1 MLTHSAR
8 LVRQEVGTRCVCLFV
23 CCLAAAVG
31 LAARRE
37 GLDELGRCGKA
48 MTGGVNEEDASA
60 LEGADRVVRAN
71 VVFVCSKW
79 SRFWLPATIDTLAE
93 WLRRSTRN
101 RLG

>member
-1 MLTHSAR
+1 MAKEQDTQRASDGADKHNAHSQCEACKAGGR
-8 LVRQEVGTRCVCLFV
+8 HQVRLFV

-60 LEGADRVVRAN
+60 LEGADCV
-71 VVFVCSKW
+71 
-79 SRFWLPATIDTLAE
+79 I
-93 WLRRSTRN
+93 
-101 RLG
+101 